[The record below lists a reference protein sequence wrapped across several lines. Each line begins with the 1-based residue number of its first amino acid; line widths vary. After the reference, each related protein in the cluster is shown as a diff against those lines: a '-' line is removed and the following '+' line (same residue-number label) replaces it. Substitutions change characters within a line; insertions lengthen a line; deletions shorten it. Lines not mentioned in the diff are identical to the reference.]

1 MKNKYNYTKIEK
13 IIQKFW
19 NIKKSFITNKNT
31 HKKKFYCLVMLPYP
45 SGILHIGH
53 IRNYTIGDVIARYQR
68 LNNKNVLHPI
78 GWDAFGLPA
87 ENAAILHKT
96 TPKKWTYTNIKY
108 MKDQLKMLGISYD
121 WSKEINTCDPKY
133 YKWDQWL
140 FLKLFKNKLI
150 YQKKEIVNWCPNDK
164 TVLANEQVINNKCWR
179 CNTSIIYKYV
189 LQWFIKIKKYAYILH
204 KNLKLLK
211 KWPIN
216 VINMQ
221 KNWIG
226 KDKGY
231 KIKFQIN
238 NTPQT
243 INIFTDKLYNFNN
256 IVCIS
261 ISLNHKFIKTIYS
274 TYTKQINKIQ
284 KNILCQNNN
293 IYIGYKIPYKLIHPI
308 HKYLIPIWITN
319 FTECLF
325 NTNIIYIVND
335 TKNIKLYNFLKHNH
349 LLKLSYNNKQYDNDQ
364 IKKILLL
371 QKKIQYKTNYKLKE
385 WSISRQRYWGTP
397 IPIAYNNKKIFPIH
411 EKYLPIL
418 LKKYH
423 KNIINTKNYITI
435 HNKKMILD
443 NNTMDT
449 FIESSWYYTRY
460 ISPHNNKNIFNIKK
474 VNYWLPI
481 DVYIGGIEHATLHLI
496 YMRFMHQI
504 MYKLKLV
511 NIQEPIKQ
519 LVCQGL
525 ILNYT
530 FYYIKN
536 NKKIWI
542 NYKYVKNKKYFYK
555 NNKKIPLIN
564 NGIQKMSKS
573 KNNGINPNNIIKKY
587 GADTLR
593 IFILFAAPI
602 KQNFIWNQNG
612 ITGCYNFLQ
621 NIWNISYTFLII
633 NKKKLIKNN
642 NINKYIIYY
651 HLYDTIIQ
659 VTKDIK
665 TYNTFNT
672 AISTIMIFFKK
683 INHITIQSLY
693 DYAIIKKC
701 INCILILLL
710 PFAPHIC
717 TYLWI
722 KINKN
727 YKINKITWP
736 KINSIYLIKK
746 TNKLII
752 QINGKKK
759 HIIITIINI
768 TKYKL
773 IKIINKNQLIDK
785 YLQQKKIQKIIF
797 IPNKIINFVIN

>member
-1 MKNKYNYTKIEK
+1 MKNKYYFYQIEK
-13 IIQKFW
+13 TIQKFW
-19 NIKKSFITNKNT
+19 KIKNSFITSKNLN
-31 HKKKFYCLVMLPYP
+31 KKKFYCLVMLPYP
-45 SGILHIGH
+45 SGSLHIGH
-53 IRNYTIGDVIARYQR
+53 IRNYTIGDIIARYQR

-87 ENAAILHKT
+87 ENAAILHNI
-96 TPKKWTYTNIKY
+96 TPQKWTKKNIKS
-108 MKDQLKMLGISYD
+108 MKYQLLNLGISYD
-121 WSKEINTCDPKY
+121 WSKEINTCDSKY

-140 FLKLFKNKLI
+140 FLQLFNNKLI
-150 YQKKEIVNWCPNDK
+150 YKKKDIVNWCPNDK
-164 TVLANEQVINNKCWR
+164 TVLANEQVIHNKCWR
-179 CNTSIIYKYV
+179 CNTSIIYKYIS
-189 LQWFIKIKKYAYILH
+189 QWFIKIKKYAYILY

-211 KWPIN
+211 KWPTN

-226 KDKGY
+226 KSKGY
-231 KIKFQIN
+231 KIIFHIHETKKN
-238 NTPQT
+238 
-243 INIFTDKLYNFNN
+243 INIFTNKLSNFNN

-261 ISLNHKFIKTIYS
+261 ISLTHKFIQQIYNQ
-274 TYTKQINKIQ
+274 QIYKIQ

-293 IYIGYKIPYKLIHPI
+293 IYTGYKIPFNVIHPI
-308 HKYLIPIWITN
+308 HRYLIPIWITN

-325 NTNIIYIVND
+325 NTNVIYITNNTTNV
-335 TKNIKLYNFLKHNH
+335 KFYNFLK
-349 LLKLSYNNKQYDNDQ
+349 NNKLLTSINNHKKYKKYNSNE
-364 IKKILLL
+364 IKKKLLL
-371 QKKIQYKTNYKLKE
+371 RKKIQCHINYKLKE

-397 IPIAYNNKKIFPIH
+397 IPIAYDNKHIIPIPY
-411 EKYLPIL
+411 KCLPII
-418 LKKYH
+418 LKKYKEYI
-423 KNIINTKNYITI
+423 KNTNYYISINK
-435 HNKKMILD
+435 KKMILD
-443 NNTMDT
+443 HNTMDT
-449 FIESSWYYTRY
+449 FMESSWYYTRY
-460 ISPHNNKNIFNIKK
+460 ITPNNNKNIFNIKK

-481 DVYIGGIEHATLHLI
+481 DIYIGGIEHATLHLI

-511 NIQEPIKQ
+511 NTKEPIKR

-530 FYYIKN
+530 YYYINN

-555 NNKKIPLIN
+555 NKKKIQLIN

-573 KNNGINPNNIIKKY
+573 KNNGVNPNYIINQY

-593 IFILFAAPI
+593 IFIIFIAPI
-602 KQNFIWNQNG
+602 KQNFIWNENG
-612 ITGCYNFLQ
+612 IIGCYNLLKR
-621 NIWNISYTFLII
+621 IWNIGYIFLTI
-633 NKKKLIKNN
+633 NKKKFIKYNN
-642 NINKYIIYY
+642 VNKHFIYY
-651 HLYDTIIQ
+651 HLYNTIYNI
-659 VTKDIK
+659 TNDIK

-672 AISTIMIFFKK
+672 AISTLMIFIKNIYK
-683 INHITIQSLY
+683 ITIKSLH

-710 PFAPHIC
+710 PFAPHIS

-727 YKINKITWP
+727 YKINKIKWP
-736 KINSIYLIKK
+736 KINHIYLKK
-746 TNKLII
+746 QNNKLII

-759 HIIITIINI
+759 HIIITKNKI

-773 IKIINKNQLIDK
+773 ITLINKKKILDK
-785 YLQQKKIQKIIF
+785 YLYQKKIIKIIF
-797 IPNKIINFVIN
+797 IPQKLINFIIN